1 MSDPVDAIAAVSLVQ
16 AATASSPAHSLQQ
29 APQLSEVSIPEFGNG
44 DLRGTVA
51 SLGKF
56 TDRIFGQSTDGPAA
70 MLARVERA
78 ALESI
83 TPQDY
88 LRATI
93 VATDL
98 SMYVSVSML
107 KFHVSS
113 SLGSAATGL
122 FNTLLKN
129 RE

>member
-1 MSDPVDAIAAVSLVQ
+1 M
-16 AATASSPAHSLQQ
+16 PA
-29 APQLSEVSIPEFGNG
+29 FGG
-44 DLRGTVA
+44 DDMRGTVA
-51 SLGKF
+51 SLGEF

-78 ALESI
+78 ALDSI
-83 TPQDY
+83 TPQDF

-98 SMYVSVSML
+98 SMYVSMSML
-107 KFHVSS
+107 KFNVSS

-129 RE
+129 RA